1 VLDGRGQ
8 NFRHRLY
15 PEYKANRQ
23 ATPEP
28 LSAQIGPLCSLIRS
42 LGLPLVVSEDCEA
55 DDCIASLARRF
66 SASRPVCIL
75 GADKDLRQCLSP
87 KVSLWDPAG
96 KEDHLLTL
104 DDFVREQGFGPER
117 WPDYQ
122 ALVGDSSDNI
132 PGISGIGPKA
142 ASSLLR
148 EFTGLEDIFGRL
160 EAVPPALRKK
170 LAGQKD
176 LAFLSRELT
185 TLQENRCPEIRL
197 EDLLLTAPREQ
208 ELLPLLRTYEL
219 RSLEREFL
227 SIRRLD
233 RLALEK
239 GYAAGSGPAPRL
251 GQAFQNEQNSH
262 AATVTS
268 TSPPVP
274 AVSPL
279 IPAGPPDLPAPP
291 FPTNP
296 EERYV
301 PDARTPDL
309 SQGRQGSLFEQSAFI
324 PAARPEPPRWR
335 QKTDLPPGTPLALLP
350 WREASGSGQD
360 RRLLLGDGQREFICS
375 DADGTLFP
383 GLLEDLASRPVL
395 VAPGFK
401 HLCETCPELR
411 RLPVARVFDPS
422 LAAWLISPEEYDY
435 AFSRLSLRW
444 GEGESRPGALP
455 SALALAL
462 KKNLEVQLKAH
473 ELDELLRDMEM
484 PLIPVLLDM
493 QRHGLGIN
501 LAAFKAFLDESQ
513 TELDRLT
520 NDIYMAAGREF
531 NIRSARQLGE
541 VLYSL
546 LDLPKARKTAGGQIS
561 TAVDAL
567 EKLQGRHP
575 IIRLILDYRKLEKLR
590 STYLEPLPRLADAH
604 GRLHTSFNQNSTATG
619 RLSSS
624 APNLQ
629 NIPVRGPQ
637 GGRMRACFTAA
648 PGQLLVSADYSQ
660 IELRVLAHLSQDPT
674 LLEAFRRGED
684 IHSRTAA
691 LLFDLP
697 PEKISPDQR
706 RSAKT
711 INFGLIYG
719 MGAQKLAQDLG
730 VGLKE
735 SKAFIARYF
744 ERLGALRRYF
754 ERVEQRARE
763 YGFVHTMAGRRRFCP
778 DILSENQQLR
788 SQARRQAINTCIQGS
803 AADIIKL
810 AMLAVA
816 EDRDLQRLQARLI
829 LQIHDELLLECPAEA
844 APEAGARVAGL
855 MAGVR
860 PGGQSLSIP
869 LAVDSGWGRTWSDAH

>member
-1 VLDGRGQ
+1 MPNEAQRPPSSLRRLLDLREEPLFLMDGSAYIFRGYYANQSMTRSDGMPTNALYMVLRLIFKIFREESPAYFAFVLDGRGR

-23 ATPEP
+23 VTPEP
-28 LSAQIGPLCSLIRS
+28 LSAQIGPLCALIRS
-42 LGLPLVVSEDCEA
+42 LGLPLVISEDCEA

-66 SASRPVCIL
+66 SDARPVCIL
-75 GADKDLRQCLSP
+75 GADKDLRQCLSS
-87 KVSLWDPAG
+87 KVSIWDPAG
-96 KEDHLLTL
+96 KEDRLLTL
-104 DDFVREQGFGPER
+104 EDFVREQGFGPER

-170 LAGQKD
+170 LEGQKD
-176 LAFLSRELT
+176 LAFLSRKLT

-197 EDLLLTAPREQ
+197 EDLRLTAPIEQ

-239 GYAAGSGPAPRL
+239 DGTSGSGTAPRL
-251 GQAFQNEQNSH
+251 GQAFHGGPNSP
-262 AATVTS
+262 AAYVASAAPPAPSDPTVPPPIPAAPPET
-268 TSPPVP
+268 PVP
-274 AVSPL
+274 PNL
-279 IPAGPPDLPAPP
+279 
-291 FPTNP
+291 
-296 EERYV
+296 EKRYA
-301 PDARTPDL
+301 PDAWTPDL
-309 SQGRQGSLFEQSAFI
+309 SQARQGILFEQAAFI
-324 PAARPEPPRWR
+324 PDARPEPAQWR
-335 QKTDLPPGTPLALLP
+335 KKTDLPPDAPLALLP
-350 WREASGSGQD
+350 WREAGGSGQD
-360 RRLLLGDGQREFICS
+360 KRLLLGDGQREFICS
-375 DADGTLFP
+375 DAEGTLAP
-383 GLLEDLASRPVL
+383 GLLEDLASRPAL
-395 VAPGFK
+395 VAPEFK
-401 HLCETCPELR
+401 RLCETCPELR
-411 RLPVARVFDPS
+411 RLPVAGIFDPS
-422 LAAWLISPEEYDY
+422 LAAWLINPEEYDY
-435 AFSRLSLRW
+435 AFSRLILRW
-444 GEGESRPGALP
+444 GEGESRPGTLP
-455 SALALAL
+455 SALALDL
-462 KKNLEVQLKAH
+462 KKNLEVQLKAN
-473 ELDELLRDMEM
+473 ELDKLLLNMEM

-493 QRHGLGIN
+493 QRRGLGID
-501 LAAFKAFLDESQ
+501 LAAFKTFLDESQ
-513 TELDRLT
+513 AELDRLT
-520 NDIYMAAGREF
+520 NGIYTSAGREF

-590 STYLEPLPRLADAH
+590 STYLEPLPRLADAQ

-624 APNLQ
+624 SPNLQ
-629 NIPVRGPQ
+629 NIPVRGSQ

-697 PEKISPDQR
+697 P
-706 RSAKT
+706 
-711 INFGLIYG
+711 
-719 MGAQKLAQDLG
+719 
-730 VGLKE
+730 
-735 SKAFIARYF
+735 
-744 ERLGALRRYF
+744 
-754 ERVEQRARE
+754 
-763 YGFVHTMAGRRRFCP
+763 
-778 DILSENQQLR
+778 
-788 SQARRQAINTCIQGS
+788 
-803 AADIIKL
+803 
-810 AMLAVA
+810 
-816 EDRDLQRLQARLI
+816 
-829 LQIHDELLLECPAEA
+829 
-844 APEAGARVAGL
+844 
-855 MAGVR
+855 
-860 PGGQSLSIP
+860 
-869 LAVDSGWGRTWSDAH
+869 